1 MSMRTFPDRVRH
13 AVLFEAFGLA
23 IFVPAAAVLFNQPM
37 SHMGVIGIGS
47 ATIATLWNFV
57 YNLGFDHAMLRL
69 IGHTR
74 KSLKARVVH
83 VLLFEGGLLAM
94 LIPPIAWY
102 LDITVW
108 QALMMDMAI
117 VAFYLVY
124 TFAYNLAY
132 DRVFPVPQGLLAMAQ
147 PA

>member
-57 YNLGFDHAMLRL
+57 
-69 IGHTR
+69 
-74 KSLKARVVH
+74 
-83 VLLFEGGLLAM
+83 
-94 LIPPIAWY
+94 
-102 LDITVW
+102 
-108 QALMMDMAI
+108 
-117 VAFYLVY
+117 
-124 TFAYNLAY
+124 
-132 DRVFPVPQGLLAMAQ
+132 
-147 PA
+147 